1 MSPLSH
7 WWQTPVRHDQLAGTS
22 HASASSSKL
31 EYDALQ
37 QTERPDRANETLGPS
52 PDIPAGGCG
61 GLDDASTTP
70 GSWDFPGPKISVYAR
85 LGGTPQSEIP
95 AISFCMNAGGPQI

>member
-31 EYDALQ
+31 EYDVLQ
-37 QTERPDRANETLGPS
+37 RTERPDRAKETVGPS
-52 PDIPAGGCG
+52 PATPAGRCG
-61 GLDDASTTP
+61 GLDDTSMTP
-70 GSWDFPGPKISVYAR
+70 GMCDLPGPNISVYAWS
-85 LGGTPQSEIP
+85 GGTPQAESP
-95 AISFCMNAGGPQI
+95 VVRF